1 MPASLMAISPT
12 GTIPNSDVPGMKY
25 ADDSSWSQEVFLGNG
40 LWEEVVPDLE
50 PFDENGNKYYK
61 DNIQEYLD
69 DVNKAGDID
78 MKEDEKIQWLY
89 DHIGKDYIDKFLLV
103 KEQI

>member
-1 MPASLMAISPT
+1 MNATSLYK
-12 GTIPNSDVPGMKY
+12 GMFSSAEKY
-25 ADDSSWSQEVFLGNG
+25 FEIVKILVEYDFIIQ
-40 LWEEVVPDLE
+40 
-50 PFDENGNKYYK
+50 DENGNKYYK